1 MDKDLLKDLNEDKR
15 VYKLFISNGKG
26 ENKEYIRFVDKL
38 KNYHD
43 LEWENKSVTGQSFK
57 DETKKIIE
65 TVDVVIILS
74 SLYSENKD
82 LIEEYIQTAKELGKP
97 LVVIRPWGMENVPG
111 NIEDVADEVV
121 GWNAPC
127 IVDAIRSSIHDEE
140 YEGEGTC
147 SID

>member
-1 MDKDLLKDLNEDKR
+1 MDKDLLKDLNQDKR
-15 VYKLFISNGKG
+15 VYKLFISHG
-26 ENKEYIRFVDKL
+26 EGGNREYTRFVDKL
-38 KNYHD
+38 ETYHD
-43 LEWENKSVTGQSFK
+43 FEWENKSVTGKSFK
-57 DETKKIIE
+57 DETTKIIE

-74 SLYSENKD
+74 GLYSKNKD

-111 NIEDVADEVV
+111 NIEDVTDEVV

-127 IVDAIRSSIHDEE
+127 IVDAIRNSIPDDE
-140 YEGEGTC
+140 YEGEGSC

>member
-1 MDKDLLKDLNEDKR
+1 MDKDLLKGLNEDNR
-15 VYKLFISNGKG
+15 VYKLFISHGKG
-26 ENKEYIRFVDKL
+26 ETTEYIRFVDKL
-38 KNYHD
+38 ENYHD
-43 LEWENKSVTGQSFK
+43 FEWKNKSVTGQSFK

-74 SLYSENKD
+74 GLYSKNKD
-82 LIEEYIQTAKELGKP
+82 LIDEYIKTAKELGKP
-97 LVVIRPWGMENVPG
+97 LIVIRPWGMENVPE

-127 IVDAIRSSIHDEE
+127 IVDAIQSSIHNEE
-140 YEGEGTC
+140 YECEGTC